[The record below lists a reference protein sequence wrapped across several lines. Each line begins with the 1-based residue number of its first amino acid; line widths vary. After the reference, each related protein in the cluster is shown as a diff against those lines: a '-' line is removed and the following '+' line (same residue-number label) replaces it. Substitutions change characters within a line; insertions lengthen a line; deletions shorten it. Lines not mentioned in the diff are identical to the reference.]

1 MKAFCD
7 SFSRDGLMTL
17 CDKCAVSLKDSGLY
31 RGAISRPSERPP
43 GKVCYA
49 CGPKKKPLVTSA
61 MLSEV
66 DDLIDLTG
74 SGVEDL
80 QVEITTSA
88 AGHNVLYIHFVNE
101 GRTLLRI
108 CRFKS
113 ASIAKLL
120 K

>member
-1 MKAFCD
+1 
-7 SFSRDGLMTL
+7 
-17 CDKCAVSLKDSGLY
+17 
-31 RGAISRPSERPP
+31 
-43 GKVCYA
+43 
-49 CGPKKKPLVTSA
+49 